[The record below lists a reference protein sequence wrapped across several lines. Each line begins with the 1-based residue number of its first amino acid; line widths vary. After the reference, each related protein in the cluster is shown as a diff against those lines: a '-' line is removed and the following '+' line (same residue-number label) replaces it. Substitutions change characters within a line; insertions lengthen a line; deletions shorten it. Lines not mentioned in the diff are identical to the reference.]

1 MYANLNT
8 QSGSVA
14 ASASMSGSLTVTGP
28 NGGSIAASGTASGAM
43 AASWSAAGDSNGA
56 ACAQP
61 RFDPAALRQR
71 FQELLQPYCPEPP
84 APPPPEPTLKVDPE
98 TDKVTTP
105 GGYVIEPVDQYSWKV
120 TGPDGKETL
129 VWGDPHVK
137 ESDGGAWDFKD
148 DSTFVLPDGTKINV
162 DTKPLE
168 NGTTVTSSIEI
179 VNGDS
184 RVEIAGIDQGKGQTG
199 AVTQSGQV
207 YDTTGN
213 DVFVMGAETDDWYLA
228 DREIVGSEDNG
239 AVLKL
244 GDKRPEEA
252 VAAGAAA
259 VESGAYGEVEQ
270 QVTSQPGGASLKAAF
285 QDLALAF
292 QQAMGQLTLSSS
304 ASASASASASISA

>member
-1 MYANLNT
+1 MYTNLNA
-8 QSGSVA
+8 QSGSLA

-28 NGGSIAASGTASGAM
+28 GGGSITASGA
-43 AASWSAAGDSNGA
+43 ASGSLSASWSDVD
-56 ACAQP
+56 CAQP

-71 FQELLQPYCPEPP
+71 FQDLLQPYCPEPH
-84 APPPPEPTLKVDPE
+84 PPPPPAEPTLKVDPE

-199 AVTQSGQV
+199 ALTQSGQV

-213 DVFVMGAETDDWYLA
+213 DQFVMGAETDDWYLA

-252 VAAGAAA
+252 VVAGAAA
-259 VESGAYGEVEQ
+259 VESGAYGQVEQ

-292 QQAMGQLTLSSS
+292 QQAMSQLHLSSS
-304 ASASASASASISA
+304 ASASASASASIPA